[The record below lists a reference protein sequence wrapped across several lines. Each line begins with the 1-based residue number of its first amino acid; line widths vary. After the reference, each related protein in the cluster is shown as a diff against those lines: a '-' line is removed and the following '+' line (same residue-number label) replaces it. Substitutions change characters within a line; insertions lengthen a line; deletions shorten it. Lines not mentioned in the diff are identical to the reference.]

1 MDTEITPEEFK
12 EEFER
17 IPKLEESIKDAIQ
30 QYEEIYLAGNKLVFT
45 FGNYARVA
53 EGIGSLQKNS
63 ESFTTTITLKDYG
76 ETRHLEIE
84 IPQNE
89 AIFVRIQGEKIHGL
103 AMRGFKAVP
112 IGKKKLDLDFSFNDH
127 PSISLKGEF
136 YFSYEACSV

>member
-1 MDTEITPEEFK
+1 MDTKITPEEFK

-30 QYEEIYLAGNKLVFT
+30 QYEEVYLAGNKLVFR
-45 FGNYARVA
+45 FGDYDRVS
-53 EGIGSLQKNS
+53 EGIESFRENS
-63 ESFTTTITLKDYG
+63 KSFTTTITLKDYG

-89 AIFVRIQGEKIHGL
+89 AIFVRISGEKIHGL
-103 AMRGFKAVP
+103 AMRGFKALP
-112 IGKKKLDLDFSFNDH
+112 IGRKKLDLDFSFKDH
-127 PSISLKGEF
+127 PSISLQGEF